1 MTMYEILKFS
11 AWRQKSW
18 EMQMQEYGK
27 KVISTFYGDLTIA
40 EICGGEKALNNTY
53 NKIVKDWGNNVQYF
67 TEFVTALNHKIWE
80 WYGHD
85 DTLAKVY
92 DGLWRKASEY
102 AETHFEGDD
111 LSYYYREID

>member
-1 MTMYEILKFS
+1 MNIYSILTMS
-11 AWRQKSW
+11 AEKQYAW
-18 EMQMQEYGK
+18 EMQMQEMGHK
-27 KVISTFYGDLTIA
+27 TISTFYGDLTIA
-40 EICGGEKALNNTY
+40 EMSGGEKALNDTY
-53 NKIVKDWGNNVQYF
+53 NKIVKDWGGNVQYF
-67 TEFVTALNHKIWE
+67 TEFVIALNHKIWE
-80 WYGHD
+80 WYGHN